1 MRHLLHKNFKNLNP
15 KYEEQR
21 YQRAV
26 DLARHWERIIGAK
39 LVDKVRDQA
48 RKNFNAQIASGQ
60 KLSLEDLKLLG
71 TLNKGD
77 YIKHMLKEE
86 EENRQ
91 FLFKVQEK
99 VNKKHEE
106 ISQLIWGITDTT
118 K

>member
-39 LVDKVRDQA
+39 LVEKVRDQA

-118 K
+118 